1 MIRLARPHIDDDDIA
16 AVATTLR
23 SGHLVQGPEVA
34 AFESELSSFL
44 GGGNI
49 VAVNS
54 CTSAL
59 HLALLALDVRQ
70 GDEVIVPAF
79 SWPATAN
86 VVVCCGARPVFV
98 DIEETSFA
106 MNPDSLAR
114 ALREHARVK
123 AIVPV
128 HPFGEMA
135 DMDRISELAA
145 PNATP
150 VIEDAACALG
160 ALCEGRY
167 AGRQGVMG
175 CYSFH
180 PRKAITTAEGGA
192 VVTDDSALT
201 RRLRMLRNHGLDP
214 DSPTPDFVL
223 AGLNQRMTE
232 VQAALGRSQLR
243 KLATLIASRR
253 RQAADYDT
261 MFAGSSVRTPT
272 ARSST
277 THVFQSYVV
286 LIPENQAPD
295 RNSMIRDL
303 RESGIEASIGTHHIP
318 LLRYYRD
325 TFGYVRGDFPVTDS
339 VASRAIALPLHAYL
353 SGEEQARVVEALR
366 SMTD

>member
-16 AVATTLR
+16 AVTATLR
-23 SGHLVQGPEVA
+23 SGHLVQGTEVA

-44 GGGNI
+44 GGGHV

-59 HLALLALDVRQ
+59 HLALLSLEVQQ
-70 GDEVIVPAF
+70 GDEVIVPAY

-86 VVVCCGARPVFV
+86 VVVCCGAKPVFV
-98 DIEETSFA
+98 DIEATSFA
-106 MNPDSLAR
+106 MNPDNLVR
-114 ALREHARVK
+114 MLREHPRVK

-135 DMDRISELAA
+135 DIKTIADVAA
-145 PNATP
+145 RSDIPI
-150 VIEDAACALG
+150 IEDAACALG
-160 ALCEGRY
+160 SVFEGRH
-167 AGRQGVMG
+167 AGRVGLMG

-192 VVTDDSALT
+192 VVTEDTVLA

-214 DSPTPDFVL
+214 DASAPDFVL

-243 KLATLIASRR
+243 KLATLVASRR
-253 RQAADYDT
+253 SQAAAYNRW
-261 MFAGSSVRTPT
+261 FADSRIRTPM
-272 ARSST
+272 ARGPA

-286 LIPENQAPD
+286 LIPED
-295 RNSMIRDL
+295 RAADRDTMIRKL

-318 LLRYYRD
+318 LQRYYREA
-325 TFGYVRGDFPVTDS
+325 FGYLMGDFPVTDS
-339 VASRAIALPLHAYL
+339 VASRAVALPLHAYL
-353 SGEEQARVVEALR
+353 TADEQARVVERLR
-366 SMTD
+366 AMTD

>member
-1 MIRLARPHIDDDDIA
+1 MIRLARPHIDDDDVA
-16 AVATTLR
+16 AVAATLR

-34 AFESELSSFL
+34 AFESELSNFL
-44 GGGNI
+44 GGGHV

-59 HLALLALDVRQ
+59 HVALLAIDVRQ

-106 MNPDSLAR
+106 MNPDQLAT
-114 ALREHARVK
+114 ALREHDRVK

-135 DMDRISELAA
+135 DMDRIAELAVGNKTA
-145 PNATP
+145 L
-150 VIEDAACALG
+150 VEDAACALG
-160 ALCEGRY
+160 AAFKGRY
-167 AGRQGVMG
+167 AGRMGLMG

-192 VVTDDSALT
+192 IITDDLASA

-214 DSPTPDFVL
+214 DASTPDFVL

-243 KLATLIASRR
+243 KLATLITSRR
-253 RQAADYDT
+253 RQAATYDT
-261 MFAGSSVRTPT
+261 LFAGSGVRIPVV
-272 ARSST
+272 RDST

-286 LIPENQAPD
+286 LVPEGRASD
-295 RNSMIRDL
+295 RNNMIREL
-303 RESGIEASIGTHHIP
+303 REAGIEASIGTHHIP
-318 LLRYYRD
+318 LLRYYRE
-325 TFGYVRGDFPVTDS
+325 TFGHVTGDFPITDG
-339 VASRAIALPLHAYL
+339 VAGRAIALPLHAYL
-353 SGEEQARVVEALR
+353 TFEEQARVAEVLR
-366 SMTD
+366 AMID